1 MNNTTD
7 FTLLLDNGHG
17 SKVLACLLPLD
28 HPPLLF
34 YGSSKAGIISQGE
47 IFTSLLEFS
56 DWQGLI
62 DFSPKQGGLVAY
74 IGAAS

>member
-17 SKVLACLLPLD
+17 SKSIGLLPT
-28 HPPLLF
+28 P
-34 YGSSKAGIISQGE
+34 GSP
-47 IFTSLLEFS
+47 TSSVLRQLKGWNYLKGKYSHRYWSLEFS

-62 DFSPKQGGLVAY
+62 DFSPKQGGLV
-74 IGAAS
+74 GAAS